1 MSDWQA
7 IAPDPCLMYSPYHHP
22 ELLANIPTPDSSSFS
37 PPPTCWNKTEFEHG
51 NIFHDMSNAE
61 VINGNL
67 VLNDDLLMSNFMLN
81 CRLHES
87 ASTCYICK
95 NPSNLTSHM
104 ELHFENTHDEICY
117 NPSTTYLETSFLK
130 FSLVCDSSD
139 STCLSLCLH
148 IHHQD
153 SHSAAIQ
160 ANPETQDDTKL
171 LFDNTYV
178 NGLLLLQEYFY
189 ESARNACESETANRC
204 HWIPDSLVTDK
215 TCRDCQPICRG
226 LSHTMTF
233 IQFVAGSI
241 WFMLT
246 YPVAEVALPVVISDS
261 TLKEYQVSGS
271 MLVLPMLGM
280 TQISH

>member
-7 IAPDPCLMYSPYHHP
+7 ISPDPCLKYSPFHHP

-37 PPPTCWNKTEFEHG
+37 LPPTCWNKTEQG
-51 NIFHDMSNAE
+51 SIFHDMSNAE
-61 VINGNL
+61 IINGNL
-67 VLNDDLLMSNFMLN
+67 VLNHNLLTSDIMLN
-81 CRLHES
+81 CRLHAS

-95 NPSNLTSHM
+95 NPSNLTAHVHV
-104 ELHFENTHDEICY
+104 ELHYENTHDEICY
-117 NPSTTYLETSFLK
+117 NSSTTNPEASFLK
-130 FSLVCDSSD
+130 FSLVCDGSD
-139 STCLSLCLH
+139 SACLSLCLH
-148 IHHQD
+148 IHHQE
-153 SHSAAIQ
+153 SHSATRM
-160 ANPETQDDTKL
+160 PEDDTKL

-178 NGLLLLQEYFY
+178 HGLLLLQKYIY
-189 ESARNACESETANRC
+189 ESARNACVSETANRC

-215 TCRDCQPICRG
+215 TCWDCQPICRG

-261 TLKEYQVSGS
+261 ALKEYQV
-271 MLVLPMLGM
+271 
-280 TQISH
+280 